1 MRDFFQVQSLTDVL
15 ERRRTFDRVA
25 TEQVPLT
32 SAVNRVL
39 ALPAVADINLP
50 GFPRSTM
57 DGYAVA
63 ASATYGASE
72 GNPAY
77 LQVVGNVDMGEI
89 PNQQAGPGEAMGIPT
104 GGMLP
109 PGTDSVVMVEHTE
122 QLDDTTI
129 EVYQSVAPGQH
140 VVAADED
147 CKRGGTVLEAGRR
160 LRPQEVGL
168 MAAIGQD
175 PVTVYRRPLIGVI
188 STGDEIVTVQTQPSP
203 GQIRDVNSYTL
214 ASMIQTAGG
223 EVRLY
228 GIVKD
233 RFEALRTQ
241 CSEALDACDMVL
253 ISGGSSVGQRDYTVR
268 VLESISQA
276 EILAHGVTISPGK
289 PTILARVGG
298 KAIWGLPG
306 HVTSAMVVFD
316 ALVRPFLQW
325 IGGSKNALTQQA
337 RVKARLSRNVAS
349 VPGRVDFVRVRL
361 VKDSEGL
368 QAEPILGKSGLLRTM
383 VEADGLIEIDM
394 NSEGLDKNSEVTVY
408 IL

>member
-1 MRDFFQVQSLTDVL
+1 MKDFFQVQNLAAIL
-15 ERRRTFDRVA
+15 KRREMFAVVA

-32 SAVNRVL
+32 SAVERIL
-39 ALPAVADINLP
+39 ARPAVADVDLP

-57 DGYAVA
+57 DGYALA
-63 ASATYGASE
+63 AADTYGASE
-72 GNPAY
+72 SNPAY
-77 LQVVGNVDMGEI
+77 FQVIGSVAMGET
-89 PNQQAGPGEAMGIPT
+89 PAQQTGSGQTLRIAT

-109 PGTDSVVMVEHTE
+109 AGCDSVVMVEHTE
-122 QLDDTTI
+122 HLDETTI

-147 CKRGGTVLEAGRR
+147 FARDTVILEAGRR

-175 PVTVYRRPLIGVI
+175 PVTVYRRPLVGVI
-188 STGDEIVTVQTQPSP
+188 STGDEIVGVDTRPAP

-214 ASMIQTAGG
+214 ASLIHTAGG
-223 EVRLY
+223 ESRLY

-233 RFEALRTQ
+233 SFQDLRERCVQALG
-241 CSEALDACDMVL
+241 ACDMVL
-253 ISGGSSVGQRDYTVR
+253 ISGGSSVGQRDYTIK
-268 VLESISQA
+268 VLQSLGGS

-289 PTILARVGG
+289 PTILARVAG
-298 KAIWGLPG
+298 KSIWGLPG

-325 IGGSKNALTQQA
+325 VGGRRNALTQKA

-349 VPGRVDFVRVRL
+349 VPGRVDFIRVRL
-361 VKDSEGL
+361 VKTAEGL
-368 QAEPILGKSGLLRTM
+368 KAEPILGKSGLLRTM
-383 VEADGLIEIDM
+383 VEADGIIEIDI
-394 NSEGLDKNSEVTVY
+394 NSEGLDKNTNVTVY
-408 IL
+408 IF

>member
-1 MRDFFQVQSLTDVL
+1 MMDFFQVQSLDAVL
-15 ERRRTFDRVA
+15 QRRKAFQRVE
-25 TEQVPLT
+25 TQEVPLT
-32 SAVNRVL
+32 AAVERIL
-39 ALPAVADINLP
+39 AQPAVADVDLP
-50 GFPRSTM
+50 GFARSTM

-63 ASATYGASE
+63 AASTYGASE

-77 LQVVGNVDMGEI
+77 LQVVGRVAMGEL
-89 PNQQAGPGEAMGIPT
+89 PSQTAGPGETLGIAT

-122 QLDDTTI
+122 KLDDTTL

-140 VVAADED
+140 VVTADED
-147 CKRGGTVLEAGRR
+147 WRQGAEVLTPGRR

-168 MAAIGQD
+168 LAAIGQD
-175 PVTVYRRPLIGVI
+175 PITVYRRPRIGII
-188 STGDEIVTVQTQPSP
+188 STGDEIIPVDTRPNP

-214 ASMIQTAGG
+214 ASLIQIAGG
-223 EVRLY
+223 DPKLY

-233 RFEALRTQ
+233 RFEELRTC
-241 CSEALDACDMVL
+241 CSQALSACDMVL
-253 ISGGSSVGQRDYTVR
+253 ISGGSSVGQRDYTVK
-268 VLESISQA
+268 VLESIDQA
-276 EILAHGVTISPGK
+276 EILVHGVTISPGK
-289 PTILARVGG
+289 PTILARVAG

-316 ALVRPFLQW
+316 ALVRPFIQW
-325 IGGSKNALTQQA
+325 IGGRENALTQQA

-349 VPGRVDFVRVRL
+349 VSGRVDFVRVRL
-361 VKDSEGL
+361 INGQEEL

-383 VEADGLIEIDM
+383 VEADGIIEIDI
-394 NSEGLDKNSEVTVY
+394 NSEGLNKNSEVIVY